1 MFIQASSYV
10 DEYTL
15 KSILK
20 SCELDLNISTFKLKS
35 PPSEIEPLSLMS
47 IIDYKTFMSDDIL
60 TKVDRAS
67 MGVSL
72 EAREPLI
79 DHKIVEFMA
88 SVPNS
93 IKYKG
98 GVKKYL
104 LKQVLYRHLPKEL
117 IERPKSGFQVP
128 LMEWMRG
135 DLREQIDHYLSE
147 ERLKKGRHS
156 AR

>member
-1 MFIQASSYV
+1 
-10 DEYTL
+10 
-15 KSILK
+15 
-20 SCELDLNISTFKLKS
+20 
-35 PPSEIEPLSLMS
+35 MS

-88 SVPNS
+88 TVPNS

-104 LKQVLYRHLPKEL
+104 LKEVLYRYIPREL

-135 DLREQIDHYLSE
+135 DLREQIDYYISE
-147 ERLKKGRHS
+147 ERLKSSGIYNVDGVMALKRELFMGRDINLS
-156 AR
+156 VLWFIFMFEIWRERWFK